1 MIKIITGIPG
11 AGKTLW
17 AVTQLKKVVD
27 ENNKLPENQRR
38 MIYSDITGLD
48 LEGVITETP
57 LDWRETPQNS
67 LIVYDE
73 AQFNVPFQATAKS
86 LSEYDYIRDLTI
98 HRKTGHELWY
108 ITQDPKRLHSNILEM
123 AESHFHLDRPFGAKY
138 ANVYQFR
145 GVERSPKSTSA
156 MARAEVVTKFIY
168 SKKIYKYYESSQVN
182 DGIKLRIPKKMIIG
196 VSIPIIMAIGAY
208 LMFTS
213 DKSQKVFKGVDPNS
227 IVESMPDDSSL
238 AGDNGDNRPLSP
250 NDVNQAPV
258 APVGPVEHVSFYP
271 ENVIYQKIAQIVSS
285 DTNCMAMDINGAI
298 LDIPVDICFK
308 FIDNPYSASFIP
320 MDVLEAVNVEQ
331 VEQPLAVDGADNAS
345 L

>member
-17 AVTQLKKVVD
+17 AVTQLKKIVD

-38 MIYSDITGLD
+38 KIYSDITGLE
-48 LEGVITETP
+48 LEGVIKETP
-57 LDWRETPQNS
+57 LDWRETDSNS

-73 AQFNVPFQATAKS
+73 AQFNVPFQASAKS

-108 ITQDPKRLHSNILEM
+108 ITQDPKRLHTNILEM

-168 SKKIYKYYESSQVN
+168 SKKIYQYYESSQVK
-182 DGIKLRIPKKMIIG
+182 DGIKLRIPKKMIIAVAIPLIMG
-196 VSIPIIMAIGAY
+196 VIAY
-208 LMFTS
+208 MLFTS
-213 DKSQKVFKGVDPNS
+213 DDTQKVFKGVDPSS
-227 IVESMPDDSSL
+227 IVDAAD
-238 AGDNGDNRPLSP
+238 GDAAADGNNGNNSPLSP
-250 NDVNQAPV
+250 SSGYQAPV
-258 APVGPVEHVSFYP
+258 APVGPVEHISFYP
-271 ENVIYQKIAQIVSS
+271 ENVIYQKIANIVSN
-285 DTNCMAMDINGAI
+285 DTKCMAMDINGAL

-320 MDVLEAVNVEQ
+320 MDVLQAVNVEN
-331 VEQPLAVDGADNAS
+331 PIAVDGESDGS

>member
-108 ITQDPKRLHSNILEM
+108 ITQDPKRLHTNILEM

-168 SKKIYKYYESSQVN
+168 SKKIYKYYESSQVK
-182 DGIKLRIPKKMIIG
+182 DGIKLRIPKKMIIA
-196 VSIPIIMAIGAY
+196 VCIPLIMGIGAY

-213 DKSQKVFKGVDPNS
+213 DDSQKVFKGIDPSAIVD
-227 IVESMPDDSSL
+227 EGLADTAADSS
-238 AGDNGDNRPLSP
+238 NTPLSP
-250 NDVNQAPV
+250 NNGYQAPV

-271 ENVIYQKIAQIVSS
+271 ENVIYEKIAKIVSN
-285 DTNCMAMDINGAI
+285 DTKCMAMDITGAI

-331 VEQPLAVDGADNAS
+331 PLAVDGADNAS